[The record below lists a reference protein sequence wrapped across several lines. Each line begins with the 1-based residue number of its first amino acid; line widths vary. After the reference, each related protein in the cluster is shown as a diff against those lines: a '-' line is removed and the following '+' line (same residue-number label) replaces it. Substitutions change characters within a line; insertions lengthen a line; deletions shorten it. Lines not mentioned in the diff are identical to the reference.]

1 MLPCGYLLKECYK
14 NATNVY
20 LRGGLRKG
28 LFIHYFFTVHFVQY
42 AFIPFIS
49 FISNYRNAIIEAEFA
64 LIRLPNGKNFF
75 FLSSH
80 SKIIVKYYRTITTQK
95 NNILIYFI

>member
-42 AFIPFIS
+42 AFILFIS
-49 FISNYRNAIIEAEFA
+49 FIFKNQNRMICAE
-64 LIRLPNGKNFF
+64 LTLVRSLNVKNFF

-80 SKIIVKYYRTITTQK
+80 SKIIVKYYRAITTQK